1 MQEFMK
7 IVLNRFK
14 FILVF
19 IGLLACAASAQTATD
34 ISLALSVEP
43 SAMYPGETGT
53 MKFEITNNG
62 AMTTSILGHHRET
75 MQSNG
80 NLGYENINFDYNSLR
95 GTCQFMPNFV
105 PINHT
110 LIFLVH
116 SDFAANST
124 AICQIDFTIPE
135 DVTAEFITFG
145 YDFQSVR
152 LSDPNPNNNMAS
164 VRINIKKRV
173 RSVPVLNIWG
183 GFALLLA
190 LMMAARQR
198 YNKGIQ
204 CKN

>member
-1 MQEFMK
+1 MQ
-7 IVLNRFK
+7 IALNRFK

-19 IGLLACAASAQTATD
+19 IGLFACAASAQHATD
-34 ISLALSVEP
+34 IALTLSVEP
-43 SAMYPGETGT
+43 STMYPGETGT
-53 MKFEITNNG
+53 MRFEITNNG
-62 AMTTSILGHHRET
+62 AVTTSISGRRKAT
-75 MQSNG
+75 IQANG
-80 NLGYENINFDYNSLR
+80 EIEAGELYFDYDSLR
-95 GTCQFMPNFV
+95 GTCLFDRDLE

-116 SDFAANST
+116 FDFAANST
-124 AICQIDFTIPE
+124 AICQIDFTMPE
-135 DVTAEFITFG
+135 DVTAEFITYG
-145 YDFQSVR
+145 YDFQNIR

-190 LMMAARQR
+190 LIMAARQH
-198 YNKGIQ
+198 YKKGIQ

>member
-1 MQEFMK
+1 MQ

-19 IGLLACAASAQTATD
+19 IGLFACAASAQNATD
-34 ISLALSVEP
+34 ISLTLSVEP

-53 MKFEITNNG
+53 MRFEITNNG
-62 AMTTSILGHHRET
+62 AVTTILGGPNATR
-75 MQSNG
+75 QANG
-80 NLGYENINFDYNSLR
+80 EIELAELFFDYDSLR
-95 GTCQFMPNFV
+95 GTCQFDLDIE

-152 LSDPNPNNNMAS
+152 LPDPNPNNNMAS

-190 LMMAARQR
+190 LMIAARQR
-198 YNKGIQ
+198 YK
-204 CKN
+204 KSV